1 MVFGGRVLLGRESSL
16 RSSLSCIA
24 SPFEDVWRRP
34 IRTVGVC
41 GEELPA
47 VVLVVGG
54 GAPDP

>member
-1 MVFGGRVLLGRESSL
+1 MWSRGER
-16 RSSLSCIA
+16 
-24 SPFEDVWRRP
+24 FEDVWLRP
-34 IRTVGVC
+34 MLPVEVS